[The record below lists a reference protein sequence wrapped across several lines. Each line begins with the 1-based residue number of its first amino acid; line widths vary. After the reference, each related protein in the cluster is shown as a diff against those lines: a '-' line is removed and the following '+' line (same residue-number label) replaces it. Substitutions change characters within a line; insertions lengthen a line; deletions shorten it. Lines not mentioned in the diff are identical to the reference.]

1 MISIEN
7 RKLGDEYS
15 NSKNREYAGNNLLLQ
30 VKEIKNEKKGN
41 ILYIN

>member
-7 RKLGDEYS
+7 RKLGDEY
-15 NSKNREYAGNNLLLQ
+15 SKNREYAGNNLLLQ